1 VGADRVIS
9 IGCFGLGFKP
19 NVDDLRES
27 PSVEIV
33 ALDADSILMLTDH
46 AVFRGIPAERVAGK
60 TLIDTRGVG
69 AGASVTVLRRLER

>member
-1 VGADRVIS
+1 MGADRVVS
-9 IGCFGLGFKP
+9 IGCFGLAFKP

-33 ALDADSILMLTDH
+33 ALDADPMLMLTNH

-60 TLIDTRGVG
+60 TSIDTRGIW